1 MVSAAELGIS
11 SHNMV
16 VYPNNLEGII
26 FAHTFVIEVSRERIL
41 SKMQT
46 LVIFDTLL
54 CKCHEIGILF
64 AYRF

>member
-1 MVSAAELGIS
+1 MVSAAKLGIS
-11 SHNMV
+11 SHNIV
-16 VYPNNLEGII
+16 VYPNNLEGIV

-41 SKMQT
+41 SRMQT
-46 LVIFDTLL
+46 LVIFDILL

>member
-1 MVSAAELGIS
+1 MVNADKLGIS

-54 CKCHEIGILF
+54 CKWHEIGILF